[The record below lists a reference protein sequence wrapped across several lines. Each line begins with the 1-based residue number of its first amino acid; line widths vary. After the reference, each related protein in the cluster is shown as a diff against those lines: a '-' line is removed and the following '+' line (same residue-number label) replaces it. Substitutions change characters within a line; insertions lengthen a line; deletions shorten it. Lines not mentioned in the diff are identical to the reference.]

1 MGQSMSRILILRDPP
16 RSFQPLRTCLEDHH
30 ELHFVDSTEDA
41 LLSLHESQFD
51 LIICSAHLYD
61 SSAFSFIQTVKNH
74 DSYRQVPLICF
85 SGERSKAASIIT
97 KTTEHTALLVGADK
111 YLGMDSF
118 CASGCHETCR
128 SCPSQL
134 CDFET
139 LRQEIEKLLPIW
151 QLDVSS
157 RTKKAA
163 MEKILL
169 IA

>member
-128 SCPSQL
+128 SCPIKPHQEGSDGK
-134 CDFET
+134 DFTDCLTET
-139 LRQEIEKLLPIW
+139 ITYSKTETIGVTL
-151 QLDVSS
+151 
-157 RTKKAA
+157 
-163 MEKILL
+163 
-169 IA
+169 